1 MIFFNDN
8 KNEELSEAQEETSAE
23 PEETASRQDQ
33 LDCLSCKDFSAIKD
47 SYIRLN
53 ADFENFKRRVQKDQ
67 INWVSAG
74 QAKILLD
81 MLPVVDD
88 FDRALAEHE
97 KEGHSEQLDSWLQGF
112 ELIRKSL
119 YKFLESNGVKK
130 IEQVQTFDPELHEA
144 VTQIEVAG
152 KNSGEIVDVIQQ
164 GFMFNDTV
172 LRPAKVVVAK

>member
-1 MIFFNDN
+1 MIFFNDD
-8 KNEELSEAQEETSAE
+8 KNEELNEVQEESSAE
-23 PEETASRQDQ
+23 TEETVGQDK
-33 LDCLSCKDFSAIKD
+33 LDCLNCKDFSAIKD

-112 ELIRKSL
+112 EMIRKSL

-130 IEQVQTFDPELHEA
+130 IEQVQMFDPELHEA
-144 VTQIEVAG
+144 VTQIEVAS
-152 KNSGEIVDVIQQ
+152 KNSGEVVDVIQQ